1 LKRTI
6 FKERFFVSFFIC
18 LAVFVVTLLACL
30 LISLKIENEEIAAV
44 QRSNN
49 LYIIADEFRQGS
61 DDLTKMIRM
70 YVLTG
75 QKKYLDRYNETLA
88 IREGLAPTPI
98 DYYEVY
104 WDLVLDDDKRPRP
117 FGETLSLTKKIEQAD
132 MSRKEKDLLFKA
144 LAESKELADT
154 QEEEAIYAMQGEFK
168 NAAGVYSV
176 KAAPNPDLAKEL
188 VAGDSYMKKKAGI
201 MEQLQVFYH
210 QLDDQ
215 TKFQMDHLG
224 KKHKGVIFAS
234 IALLVCIAFGMAF
247 FLHKALKSLT
257 RAAESNEH
265 LLLSA
270 LPPAISD
277 RLKHGDESSVSEC
290 EACVLFL
297 DVGVDSEHKGSEST
311 ILQSLYEELDT
322 LADVFKVERIRTLQG
337 NYMVASGISGPSE
350 NYIEDLADFALA
362 AKEKVRKCGESH
374 DLSLYIKAGMASG
387 TVIAG
392 VLDQKKYIYDLWG
405 DVLKVASALE
415 TNGVKGEI
423 QITKKMASH
432 LKNTFKIVDKI
443 GEAKVCF
450 LQRRISNH

>member
-1 LKRTI
+1 M
-6 FKERFFVSFFIC
+6 
-18 LAVFVVTLLACL
+18 TLLACL
-30 LISLKIENEEIAAV
+30 LISLKIENEEIAAT
-44 QRSNN
+44 QRYNN
-49 LYIIADEFRQGS
+49 LYIIADEFRQSS
-61 DDLTKMIRM
+61 DDLTRMVRM
-70 YVLTG
+70 YILTG
-75 QKKYLDRYNETLA
+75 QKKYLNRYNETLA
-88 IREGLAPTPI
+88 IREGLSPTPI

-117 FGETLSLTKKIEQAD
+117 FGVTMSTAKKIEQAD
-132 MSRKEKDLLFKA
+132 MSRKEKDLLLKA

-154 QEEEAIYAMQGEFK
+154 KEVEAIHAMQGEFK
-168 NAAGVYSV
+168 NAAGEYSV
-176 KAAPNPDLAKEL
+176 KAAPNPELAGKL
-188 VAGDSYMKKKAGI
+188 VTGDSYLIKKAEI
-201 MEQLQVFYH
+201 MGHLQDFYH
-210 QLDDQ
+210 QLDLQ
-215 TKFQMDHLG
+215 MKFQMEHLG

-247 FLHKALKSLT
+247 FLHKALQSLT
-257 RAAESNEH
+257 KAAESNEH

-277 RLKHGDESSVSEC
+277 RLKHGDESSVNEC

-297 DVGVDSEHKGSEST
+297 DVGVDSEHKGSESAV
-311 ILQSLYEELDT
+311 LQALYEELDA

-337 NYMVASGISGPSE
+337 NYMVASGISGSSE

-362 AKEKVRKCGESH
+362 AKEKVRKCGETH
-374 DLSLYIKAGMASG
+374 GLSLYIKAGMASG

-392 VLDQKKYIYDLWG
+392 ILDQKKYIYDLWG

-432 LKNTFKIVDKI
+432 LKHAFKIVDKI
-443 GEAKVCF
+443 DEAKVCF
-450 LQRRISNH
+450 LQRRITNH